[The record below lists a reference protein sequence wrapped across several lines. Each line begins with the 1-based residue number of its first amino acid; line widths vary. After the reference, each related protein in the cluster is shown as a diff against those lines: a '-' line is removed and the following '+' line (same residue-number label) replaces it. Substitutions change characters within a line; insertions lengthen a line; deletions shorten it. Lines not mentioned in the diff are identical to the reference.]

1 MLATGQH
8 EVAVQYADADI
19 QGSPFYPEVYDV
31 TQVIVG
37 YSEDG
42 LVGQQ
47 VVFDGRYIHGTALY
61 ITA

>member
-47 VVFDGRYIHGTALY
+47 VVFDGR
-61 ITA
+61 